1 MHTINHFFQKY
12 ILAPSKERTVLLVL
26 SCLYF
31 LTHLFSLT
39 LLPVFADEAI
49 YIRWT
54 QLIMDEPLRYA
65 FFALNDGKTPLFI
78 WLMLPFQYVFSD
90 QLLAGRL
97 VSVIVGFLQVLL
109 TRQFIRSVNGS
120 RGTQLVGMV
129 LVSLLPY
136 WYFHHR
142 MALMDGLLALC
153 LTATIYASL
162 RVVSGVAE
170 LSQHKKQSLVTEFWQ
185 LATTQTITIWTLLGA
200 FSFGAALW
208 SKLPAVLLVPGIV
221 FCIFVQPAKTWW
233 EWFKRAVPLG
243 AIIFGGICIFALLKL
258 HPAFGQLFSRG
269 GDFLYPLSDFFNGS
283 WIVSLQQLPNY
294 LSYYIHY
301 LSAGTM
307 FLLVFGTFLPHSK
320 RRIVIVLTLIGLSF
334 IAPIALLG
342 KVVYARYLLPAVP
355 FFTLAAVLTF
365 ESIWRQMLNSKVA
378 SGLRLQ
384 AKILV
389 ILSCLFFA
397 ATIIPNLSASLFA
410 ASKTPFVPSDTTQYL
425 TEWSSGHGIKE
436 TTDLIEVA
444 AKKEKI
450 AIATEGYFGTL
461 PDGMLLYLHRRN
473 VQNIML
479 EGIGQPVVS
488 IPAEFA
494 QKAANYDK
502 VWLVVNS
509 HRMKIA
515 LPKNKLIAEYC
526 RPFDAPCLQVWDITD
541 DLPAISK

>member
-1 MHTINHFFQKY
+1 MHTINSFFQKY
-12 ILAPSKERTVLLVL
+12 ILAPSKERIVLLVA

-78 WLMLPFQYVFSD
+78 WLMLPFQYIFSD

-97 VSVIVGFLQVLL
+97 VSVIVGFLQVIL
-109 TRQFIRSVNGS
+109 TRQFIKSLNGS
-120 RGTQLVGMV
+120 RGTQLVGMM

-142 MALMDGLLALC
+142 VALMDGLLALC
-153 LTATIYASL
+153 LTATIYAAF
-162 RVVSGVAE
+162 RVVSGVTE
-170 LSQHKKQSLVTEFWQ
+170 LSQLKKPSYVAELWQ
-185 LATTQTITIWTLLGA
+185 LATTHTIISWTLLGA
-200 FSFGAALW
+200 LSFGAALW

-221 FCIFVQPAKTWW
+221 LCIFAQPAKTWW
-233 EWFKRAVPLG
+233 EWIKRVVPLG
-243 AIIFGGICIFALLKL
+243 AIVFVGVCIFALLKL

-269 GDFLYPLSDFFNGS
+269 GDFLYPLKDFFNGS

-301 LSAGTM
+301 LSAATM
-307 FLLVFGTFLPHSK
+307 FLLVFGTFLPHPK

-365 ESIWRQMLNSKVA
+365 ESIWRQMLNTKVA
-378 SGLRLQ
+378 KGLQLQ

-389 ILSCLFFA
+389 ILMF
-397 ATIIPNLSASLFA
+397 
-410 ASKTPFVPSDTTQYL
+410 
-425 TEWSSGHGIKE
+425 
-436 TTDLIEVA
+436 
-444 AKKEKI
+444 
-450 AIATEGYFGTL
+450 L
-461 PDGMLLYLHRRN
+461 P
-473 VQNIML
+473 
-479 EGIGQPVVS
+479 
-488 IPAEFA
+488 
-494 QKAANYDK
+494 
-502 VWLVVNS
+502 
-509 HRMKIA
+509 
-515 LPKNKLIAEYC
+515 
-526 RPFDAPCLQVWDITD
+526 
-541 DLPAISK
+541 